1 MMESISKQEERMAI
15 TSQHVTGFAAGLGVS
30 ALTFYLY
37 KKNQAKVDQFL
48 SDRGIQV
55 SSLMERD
62 PQSMSLKELVKA
74 KEDLE
79 DMIAEREYEEN
90 QPAEEKSPKA

>member
-1 MMESISKQEERMAI
+1 MAI
-15 TSQHVTGFAAGLGVS
+15 TSQHITGFAAGLGAS

-48 SDRGIQV
+48 SDRGIHV

-62 PQSMSLKELVKA
+62 PQSMSLQELVKA

-79 DMIAEREYEEN
+79 DMIAEREYEES
-90 QPAEEKSPKA
+90 QSAKKTSSKK

>member
-1 MMESISKQEERMAI
+1 MAI
-15 TSQHVTGFAAGLGVS
+15 TSQHVTGFVAGVGVS

-48 SDRGIQV
+48 DDHGIQV
-55 SSLMERD
+55 SSFMERD
-62 PQSMSLKELVKA
+62 PQSMSLTELIKA

-79 DMIAEREYEEN
+79 DMIAEREYEESDTTK
-90 QPAEEKSPKA
+90 EKTSKG

>member
-1 MMESISKQEERMAI
+1 MAI
-15 TSQHVTGFAAGLGVS
+15 NSQHLTGFAVGLGAS

-48 SDRGIQV
+48 NDHGIQV
-55 SSLMERD
+55 SSVIHPD
-62 PQSMSLKELVKA
+62 PNSMSLKELIKV

-79 DMIAEREYEEN
+79 DMIAEREYEEKQAN
-90 QPAEEKSPKA
+90 EKKQTEA

>member
-1 MMESISKQEERMAI
+1 MAI
-15 TSQHVTGFAAGLGVS
+15 NSQHLTGFAVGLGVS

-48 SDRGIQV
+48 NDHGIQV
-55 SSLMERD
+55 SSLIERHPD
-62 PQSMSLKELVKA
+62 SMSLKELIKA

-79 DMIAEREYEEN
+79 DMIAEREYEEKESAEKK
-90 QPAEEKSPKA
+90 QPDA

>member
-1 MMESISKQEERMAI
+1 MAI
-15 TSQHVTGFAAGLGVS
+15 TSQHVTGFATGLGLS

-48 SDRGIQV
+48 SERGIQV

-79 DMIAEREYEEN
+79 DMIAEREHEES
-90 QPAEEKSPKA
+90 QAAKKSSSKP

>member
-1 MMESISKQEERMAI
+1 M
-15 TSQHVTGFAAGLGVS
+15 GFGVS

-48 SDRGIQV
+48 SEHGIQV
-55 SSLMERD
+55 SSLIESD
-62 PQSMSLKELVKA
+62 HDSMSIKELIKA

-79 DMIAEREYEEN
+79 DMIAEREYEEKQSDKKQ
-90 QPAEEKSPKA
+90 QPEGQG

>member
-1 MMESISKQEERMAI
+1 MAI

-30 ALTFYLY
+30 ALTFYVY

-48 SDRGIQV
+48 RDHGIQV
-55 SSLMERD
+55 ASLIERD
-62 PQSMSLKELVKA
+62 PQSMSLKELIKA

-79 DMIAEREYEEN
+79 DMIAEREYEEKQSGRKN
-90 QPAEEKSPKA
+90 PADGRD

>member
-1 MMESISKQEERMAI
+1 MAI
-15 TSQHVTGFAAGLGVS
+15 NSQHVTGFAVGLGVS

-48 SDRGIQV
+48 SDHGIQV
-55 SSLMERD
+55 SALIERD
-62 PQSMSLKELVKA
+62 PESMSLIELIKA

-79 DMIAEREYEEN
+79 DMIAEREYEEKQSDTKK
-90 QPAEEKSPKA
+90 QPEG

>member
-1 MMESISKQEERMAI
+1 MAI
-15 TSQHVTGFAAGLGVS
+15 NSQHLTGFAVGLGVS

-48 SDRGIQV
+48 SDHGIQV
-55 SSLMERD
+55 SSLIERD
-62 PQSMSLKELVKA
+62 PVSMSLKELIKA

-79 DMIAEREYEEN
+79 DMIAEREYEQKQADEK
-90 QPAEEKSPKA
+90 QPPAA

>member
-1 MMESISKQEERMAI
+1 MAI
-15 TSQHVTGFAAGLGVS
+15 SSQPLTGFVECLGVS

-48 SDRGIQV
+48 NDHGIQV
-55 SSLMERD
+55 SSVMARD
-62 PQSMSLKELVKA
+62 PESMSIKELVKA

-79 DMIAEREYEEN
+79 DMIAEREHGER
-90 QPAEEKSPKA
+90 QATQKASS

>member
-1 MMESISKQEERMAI
+1 MAI
-15 TSQHVTGFAAGLGVS
+15 SAQHVTGFVAGLGVS

-48 SDRGIQV
+48 SDHGIQV
-55 SSLMERD
+55 SSVMSRD
-62 PQSMSLKELVKA
+62 PESMSLKDLVKA

-79 DMIAEREYEEN
+79 DVIAEREHEES
-90 QPAEEKSPKA
+90 QAADKAGAKP

>member
-1 MMESISKQEERMAI
+1 MAI

-30 ALTFYLY
+30 TLTFYIY

-48 SDRGIQV
+48 SDHGIKV
-55 SSLMERD
+55 SSLIERD

-79 DMIAEREYEEN
+79 DMIAEREFEEN
-90 QPAEEKSPKA
+90 QSTKKKSSKQ